1 MISNNS
7 LDSKRPYFENLNG
20 LRFVGAILVLLFHCF
35 SLHREIWGDWFQEDW
50 FQKLYFLSSRGHVG
64 IILFFVLSGF
74 LITHLLL
81 WESDRKGKI
90 NILNYLVRRFL
101 RVWPMY
107 FLVVVFGF
115 FIFPHLPYG
124 IETVHELWRFLLF
137 FSNIDEIIHGAHD
150 NINFLSATWTVSV
163 EEQFYLAWG
172 VLIGLVAF
180 RKKSTYLIFFASIIL
195 GSLLFRY
202 VNLGDN
208 RTLYFHTLSVM
219 SDLAFGGII
228 GFLAYQGK
236 IKSFFEKL
244 TRIQILT
251 IYIVFAFILIYE
263 GHIFS
268 GVLFTFERFTPGLI
282 FSFVILE
289 QVYAKRSF
297 IKLDRIPYFFK
308 SGALTYGFYMFH
320 CIYLYYWS
328 IFFDKNELTDSPFYF
343 LLYCLLVFIS
353 TYITAW
359 FSLQYYETPFL
370 KLKRYFR

>member
-1 MISNNS
+1 M
-7 LDSKRPYFENLNG
+7 
-20 LRFVGAILVLLFHCF
+20 
-35 SLHREIWGDWFQEDW
+35 
-50 FQKLYFLSSRGHVG
+50 
-64 IILFFVLSGF
+64 
-74 LITHLLL
+74 
-81 WESDRKGKI
+81 
-90 NILNYLVRRFL
+90 
-101 RVWPMY
+101 
-107 FLVVVFGF
+107 
-115 FIFPHLPYG
+115 
-124 IETVHELWRFLLF
+124 
-137 FSNIDEIIHGAHD
+137 
-150 NINFLSATWTVSV
+150 
-163 EEQFYLAWG
+163 AWG